1 MEHTFYGTMVIISSL
16 SGSIT
21 AKSHNAMAIKPE
33 MKTERVD
40 GFGKNP
46 QIINYLSGDWRI
58 DWIVSKR

>member
-1 MEHTFYGTMVIISSL
+1 MIISSL